1 MILFT
6 SPDCAG
12 CQRIKGKLRFQ
23 DTVDISTDHGFEH
36 ARRLGVRAVPTVIA
50 HGEKFIGE
58 EAITKRFI
66 ERLE

>member
-12 CQRIKGKLRFQ
+12 CQRIKEKLHF
-23 DTVDISTDHGFEH
+23 DDVVDISTDHGFEH

-50 HGEKFIGE
+50 YGVKFVGEQVINKQFVE
-58 EAITKRFI
+58 K
-66 ERLE
+66 L